1 MSVEKKL
8 TFGEIWQTLAKEDV
22 SKYTQEKGRL
32 TYLSWARA
40 WILLMKHH
48 SESEYTFHDF
58 DGLPFRTL
66 PDGTA
71 EVVTSLNIGGCVRS
85 MALPIMDYK
94 NNAVVNPSATQVN
107 NNRMR
112 CLVKNIAMFGLGMS
126 VYATLEPED
135 LVVDPEEGLPDEK
148 HDVKPEGKKPA
159 KKKKKK
165 VTPKSEMPEAKEMES
180 LIPENP
186 DLDWAETFVE
196 TCIKT
201 MSIENTKEG
210 LRELWKSNEEQ
221 IGLLKAKFPEQ
232 KAELEGVFVAKAES
246 ISTSEEEKT

>member
-1 MSVEKKL
+1 MSIDKKL
-8 TFGEIWQTLAKEDV
+8 TFGEIWKVLAKEDV
-22 SKYTQEKGRL
+22 SKYTQEKGKL

-40 WILLMKHH
+40 WILLMKHYP
-48 SESEYTFHDF
+48 ESEYSFHDF

-71 EVVTSLNIGGCVRS
+71 EVVTSLNIDGRVRS

-126 VYATLEPED
+126 VYASLEPED
-135 LVVDPEEGLPDEK
+135 LAVDPEEGLPDEK
-148 HDVKPEGKKPA
+148 HDVKPAGKKSA
-159 KKKKKK
+159 KKTKKK
-165 VTPKSEMPEAKEMES
+165 VRPKSDMPEAKEMES

-196 TCIKT
+196 ACIDMMNT
-201 MSIENTKEG
+201 EDTKEG
-210 LRELWKSNEEQ
+210 LRELWKNNEEQ

-232 KAELEGVFVAKAES
+232 KAELEGVFVAKAKS
-246 ISTSEEEKT
+246 IAEEEKN

>member
-1 MSVEKKL
+1 MSIDKEL
-8 TFGEIWQTLAKEDV
+8 TFGEIWKVLAKEDV
-22 SKYTQEKGRL
+22 SKYTQEKGKL

-85 MALPIMDYK
+85 MTLPIMDYK

-112 CLVKNIAMFGLGMS
+112 CLVKNIAMFGLGMG
-126 VYATLEPED
+126 VYASLEPED

-148 HDVKPEGKKPA
+148 HDVKPEGKKTVA
-159 KKKKKK
+159 KKTKKK
-165 VTPKSEMPEAKEMES
+165 VKPKSDMPEAKELES

-186 DLDWAETFVE
+186 DLAWAETFVFGM
-196 TCIKT
+196 IDL
-201 MSIENTKEG
+201 MNIHDTKEG
-210 LRELWKSNEEQ
+210 LRGLWKDHEEQ
-221 IGLLKAKFPEQ
+221 IGLLKAKFPQQ
-232 KAELEGVFVAKAES
+232 KSELEGVFVAKAKS
-246 ISTSEEEKT
+246 IADEEKT

>member
-1 MSVEKKL
+1 MSINNEL
-8 TFGEIWQTLAKEDV
+8 TFGEIWKTLTKEDV
-22 SKYTQEKGRL
+22 SKYTQEKGKL

-48 SESEYTFHDF
+48 PESEYTFHDF

-71 EVVTSLNIGGCVRS
+71 EVVTSLSIGGCVRS
-85 MALPIMDYK
+85 MALPVMDYK

-126 VYATLEPED
+126 VYATLEPEA
-135 LVVDPEEGLPDEK
+135 LVVDPEEGLPSEK
-148 HDVKPEGKKPA
+148 HDIEPKGKKAVA
-159 KKKKKK
+159 KKKKRKSK
-165 VTPKSEMPEAKEMES
+165 KSEMPEEEEMQS
-180 LIPENP
+180 LIPEDTN
-186 DLDWAETFVE
+186 LAWAETFVE
-196 TCIKT
+196 GMTGL
-201 MSIENTKEG
+201 MVFHDTKEG
-210 LRELWKSNEEQ
+210 LRGLWKDHEEQ

-232 KAELEGVFVAKAES
+232 KSELEEVFVAKARS
-246 ISTSEEEKT
+246 IAKPDEEKT